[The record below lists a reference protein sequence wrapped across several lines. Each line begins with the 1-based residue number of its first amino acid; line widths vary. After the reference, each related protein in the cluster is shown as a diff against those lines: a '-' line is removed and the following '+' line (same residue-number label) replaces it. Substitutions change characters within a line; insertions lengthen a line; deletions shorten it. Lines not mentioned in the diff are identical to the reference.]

1 MVVNNNNN
9 EKTKS
14 LQDEI
19 SRLKHAV
26 LELAILNKLS
36 LEIGSIT
43 DSEKIMNKIVKASIT
58 AVNAEQG
65 VVSLIDQSIA
75 NQQKTLVRA
84 MVSSSNSPIIHL
96 NQLILG
102 WMIMNLSPLII
113 NDPKNDHRFKGVNW
127 DDSITSVLAVPL
139 MIKSKIIGILCVYNK
154 RESQQFTSDDKR
166 LLSIIAAQSAQVVE
180 NARLMEEEKLLIQ
193 MKEEVKMAGRIQ
205 IDLLPKQ
212 NPQIDGYEI
221 TGKSIPAQ
229 TVGGDYF
236 DFIPLDEN
244 RIAICLGDVS
254 GKGLPASL
262 LMANLQASI
271 RAQTLVEQKV
281 SKCVENANNLIFHS
295 TTPEKFV
302 TFFFGIL
309 NTQNNLFTYSNAG
322 HDSPF
327 FFKSS
332 GEIQR
337 LTTHNILLGFREN
350 FPFSEKQVEFNAGDI
365 LLIYTDGITESWNT
379 EKEEFGE
386 ERLQNL
392 IKQNMDI
399 TAYDLQDKV
408 YSIIEDHSKNC
419 APMDD
424 ETLIIIKRR

>member
-1 MVVNNNNN
+1 MVDNSTNNN
-9 EKTKS
+9 KTEI

-26 LELAILNKLS
+26 SELALLNKLS

-43 DSEKIMNKIVKASIT
+43 DTEKIMNKIVKSSIS
-58 AVNAEQG
+58 AVKAEQG
-65 VVSLIDQSIA
+65 VVSLIDQSMA
-75 NQQKTLVRA
+75 VQQRTLVRA
-84 MVSSSNSPIIHL
+84 MVSSGNSPIIHL

-113 NDPKNDHRFKGVNW
+113 NDPKNDDRFKGVNW
-127 DDSITSVLAVPL
+127 DNSISSVLAVPL
-139 MIKSKIIGILCVYNK
+139 LIKSKIIGILCVYNK

-180 NARLMEEEKLLIQ
+180 NARLMEEEKLLVQ
-193 MKEEVKMAGRIQ
+193 MKEEVKMAARIQ

-262 LMANLQASI
+262 LMANLQACI
-271 RAQTLVEQKV
+271 RTQTLVEQKV
-281 SKCVENANNLIFHS
+281 AKCVENANNLIFRS
-295 TTPEKFV
+295 TTPEKFI

-309 NTQNNLFTYSNAG
+309 DTQNNIFTYSNAG
-322 HDSPF
+322 HDNPF

-332 GEIQR
+332 GEIPR
-337 LTTHNILLGFREN
+337 LTTHNIVLGFREN
-350 FPFSEKQVEFNAGDI
+350 FPYSEKQLEFNPGDI
-365 LLIYTDGITESWNT
+365 LLIYTDGITEAWNIK
-379 EKEEFGE
+379 KEEFGE

-392 IKQNMDI
+392 IKQNRDI
-399 TAYDLQDKV
+399 TAYDLQCKI
-408 YSIIEDHSKNC
+408 YSAIDEHSKNC

-424 ETLIIIKRR
+424 QTLVIIKRR